1 MIAVQC
7 NQHQIELLI
16 SYLGVN
22 DNQQHS
28 ASKVFVVRGKREFPK
43 MRGLLQK
50 IFLEIMECSAI
61 KIQWVISGVGENN
74 EEQGSDK
81 AALAAWPRYLSPS
94 ASLSELLLLLE
105 DDAQIMMI

>member
-1 MIAVQC
+1 MGGKGDARVTSKNIFRNYGVQC
-7 NQHQIELLI
+7 NQDQMGDI
-16 SYLGVN
+16 G
-22 DNQQHS
+22 
-28 ASKVFVVRGKREFPK
+28 G
-43 MRGLLQK
+43 G
-50 IFLEIMECSAI
+50 
-61 KIQWVISGVGENN
+61 WVGENN